1 MTETVKLLRL
11 AQAARK
17 RIAETE
23 RAGKDATAWRRLLHL
38 IIRESHRAVTGET
51 PLRTSA
57 KHRVS
62 LDSLTCS
69 LSADGGPGSG
79 NWGHEGRPGKR
90 GGSAEGGGAHNRM
103 TAEGGGFTSF
113 SKIQKQYAKP
123 HAFDP
128 SSDQQVSWKQKGTKL
143 VAGGTTYEYH
153 PASDTFE
160 GPDHTIY
167 ASSHFKGQEAKILVP
182 NSASPNYSKA
192 KASINIREAQKR
204 FDAAFNPQS
213 PEEADDA
220 YRAASGEVW
229 RNSDK
234 STKEAL
240 RFYTSYGYEEMNGAL
255 REGNKGDFITAGRI
269 DHATDAIS
277 KSRLAQDCILYRGV
291 SSSAFEKLMKMSPG
305 ELTPEKIPS
314 LIGRSGTDDG
324 FMSTGSWNGAG
335 FTFKEVQLEILAPNG
350 TQALYA
356 EPFSEHGD
364 GDGFHWDSA
373 RLDGKSE
380 QYGFSSEQETI
391 VQRAS
396 SLAILSGSFE
406 SGKYHFK
413 AIITGQNPK

>member
-204 FDAAFNPQS
+204 FDAAFNPTS
-213 PEEADDA
+213 AEEADNA
-220 YRAASGEVW
+220 YRSKSGEVW
-229 RNSDK
+229 RTCDQE
-234 STKEAL
+234 TKEAL
-240 RFYTSYGYEEMNGAL
+240 WFYTGAGYQSMNPAL
-255 REGNKGDFITAGRI
+255 RAGNKGDSLTAAKI
-269 DHATDAIS
+269 DRVTDAIS
-277 KSRLAQDCILYRGV
+277 KSKLDKDCILCRGV
-291 SSSAFEKLMKMSPG
+291 YVSGFEKMMKLPSG
-305 ELTPEKIPS
+305 SLTPDKLQD
-314 LIGRSGTDDG
+314 LIGKHGIEDG
-324 FMSTGSWNGAG
+324 FMSTGSAKGTG
-335 FTFKEVQLEILAPNG
+335 FSRAVRMEILAPKG
-350 TQALYA
+350 TQAMYA
-356 EPFSEHGD
+356 EPFSMLGD
-364 GDGFHWDSA
+364 GYGMNWDGV
-373 RLDGKSE
+373 RNDGKSKQSNLSGE
-380 QYGFSSEQETI
+380 LETI

-396 SLAILSGSFE
+396 SLVILSGSYE
-406 SGKYHFK
+406 HGKYHFK
-413 AIITGQNPK
+413 AMITGQNPK